1 MAVSPEAAAIIQR
14 KKLQYCRWA
23 DHNQFHLFDQIALP
37 EATFSFWKA
46 DGTIY
51 HEFGVDYSFRS
62 REEFINHFTTAFKSL
77 QSYHMI
83 TPAEFEQTSP
93 DEINAIF
100 GCIYHAGIKG
110 SDTEGH
116 GTGGGHYHETWV
128 RKGGDWFMKD
138 LKFERIYWKAPSS

>member
-14 KKLQYCRWA
+14 KKLLYARWA

-46 DGTIY
+46 DGTLF
-51 HEFGVDYSFRS
+51 HEGGVDYSFSS
-62 REEFINHFTTAFKSL
+62 REEFANYVTTIFDKIQAIHL
-77 QSYHMI
+77 I
-83 TPAEFEQTSP
+83 GPAELEQTSP
-93 DEINAIF
+93 DEIKAVF
-100 GCIYHAGIKG
+100 GCIYHSGVKG

-128 RKGGDWFMKD
+128 RKGDDWFMKD
-138 LKFERIYWKAPSS
+138 LRFERVYWKPPST